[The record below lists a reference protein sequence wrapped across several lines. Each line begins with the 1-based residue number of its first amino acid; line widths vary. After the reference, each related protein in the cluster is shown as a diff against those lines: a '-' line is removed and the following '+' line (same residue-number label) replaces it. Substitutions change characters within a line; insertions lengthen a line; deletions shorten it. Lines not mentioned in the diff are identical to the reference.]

1 MPPPLPAA
9 ALVPASSS
17 SFVAEPERAHMGSQG
32 PGRVVHIEGLQT
44 ALPTRVVPPGRAR
57 PVSVSP
63 PPAKSSS
70 SLALLLQRR
79 VRVVLYYR
87 GDGEAWEE
95 ALWVKETLS
104 EALAEHPEMAGR
116 LRRRADDG
124 SAWEVKLN
132 DTGIRLVLASAY
144 GAVADFLNGEGRER
158 REAAL
163 APWTDV
169 DAADPDMC
177 ALCFLQLTRFQG
189 DGGYALG
196 VSCSLMLADP
206 LSLARFLLSWARTH
220 AEMKA
225 QSKVA
230 TNPMLQYAS
239 YFQRPNVMTRR
250 IKSIPI
256 DTVGG
261 GGDCNNVVETV
272 LFRAATGSPTPD
284 HRALARACLDQAS
297 DKIGDAANKVSQFSV
312 VVVAGKGEGDN
323 PPGMSIETCA
333 ADAVP
338 ESGGAEHSKLIK
350 AVQWQE
356 LGLEELALRGTKPVH
371 VSYSIE
377 TGSDHG
383 LAVVMPDGPGL
394 FLVTATVPK

>member
-1 MPPPLPAA
+1 MSPPLPAP
-9 ALVPASSS
+9 LLSASSS
-17 SFVAEPERAHMGSQG
+17 SSFPRAEAEPAHMASQG
-32 PGRVVHIEGLQT
+32 QGHVHIEGLQT
-44 ALPTRVVPPGRAR
+44 ALPTLVVPPGRAR

-63 PPAKSSS
+63 PPATSPSSS
-70 SLALLLQRR
+70 AALLLQRR

-87 GDGEAWEE
+87 GDGAAWEE

-116 LRRRADDG
+116 LRRRAGDG

-132 DTGIRLVLASAY
+132 DTGIRLVLASAD
-144 GAVADFLNGEGRER
+144 GSVDDFLNGEGRER

-169 DAADPDMC
+169 DAEDPDMC

-225 QSKVA
+225 QNKVA
-230 TNPMLQYAS
+230 TNPMVQYAS

-256 DTVGG
+256 DSTV
-261 GGDCNNVVETV
+261 DCNNVETV
-272 LFRAATGSPTPD
+272 LFRATGSPPD
-284 HRALARACLDQAS
+284 HRALARACIDQAS
-297 DKIGDAANKVSQFSV
+297 DEIGAANKVSHFSV
-312 VVVAGKGEGDN
+312 VVVAGEGEGDN
-323 PPGMSIETCA
+323 PPGMSIEKCA

-338 ESGGAEHSKLIK
+338 ESGGAERNKLIK

-356 LGLEELALRGTKPVH
+356 LGLEELALRGTKPAH

-377 TGSDHG
+377 TGRDEG
-383 LAVVMPDGPGL
+383 LAVVMPDGPG